1 MKTWNNDK
9 RFMNI
14 EEAAAAATTTIII
27 IRRTTTTSNT
37 CDHFRFFLLECS
49 KENYLLS

>member
-14 EEAAAAATTTIII
+14 EEAAAAETTTIII
-27 IRRTTTTSNT
+27 RRRTTTSNT